1 MLEEL
6 RTAIIEGDPEVAVEL
21 TQKGID
27 ENTAVLTIVN
37 DGLVPAMDT
46 VAAMWKDGEYFLSD
60 VILCANAFG
69 AAMELVTPILSASD
83 APISGKVVVGVV
95 KGDMHDLGKNILVA
109 MLRAS
114 GFRVLDIGVDKSV
127 EEFVEA
133 VKEEKP
139 DILGVGAYM
148 STTMWQ
154 LKEVVDAIEAAGLRD
169 GLKITVGGV
178 CVTDKAAE
186 IAGADAWGRD
196 AMYTVE
202 LYKKFMGVA

>member
-6 RTAIIEGDPEVAVEL
+6 KEAIIDGDLELAVEL
-21 TQKGID
+21 TQKGINGKV
-27 ENTAVLTIVN
+27 EVLTVVN
-37 DGLVPAMDT
+37 EGLIPAMDT

-83 APISGKVVVGVV
+83 TPVAGKVVIGVV

-109 MLRAS
+109 MLRAN
-114 GFRVLDIGVDKSV
+114 GFRVLDIGVDKSI

-133 VKEEKP
+133 VKKEKP

-196 AMYTVE
+196 AMFTVD
-202 LYKKFMGVA
+202 LFKGYMGVA

>member
-139 DILGVGAYM
+139 DILGIGAYM

-178 CVTDKAAE
+178 CVTDKASE